1 MGVKNIF
8 SFFVLLFSL
17 FLCGQTIEENEIQ
30 YDSIVSHEVQKKE
43 TLFSISKIYG
53 ISVVDLL
60 KANPD
65 IKTDKLKRKSI
76 LNIPLK
82 KVVKITAIN
91 DRNEELDSVLV
102 ISEKDNSLFSKKFKR
117 KNLNVALLAP
127 LKLNSILLDS
137 VELTK
142 KTLSE
147 LNLTT
152 ISISFLN
159 GLKSTIKEL
168 EERGVKIDLSI
179 YDTENNI
186 NKIKELKA
194 QDFSS
199 YDLVIGPFIN
209 RNFNEFAQDFDN
221 LIVSPLVNNGIK
233 LKNNVIQTIGPDT
246 LKRKSIYK
254 MIDDRI
260 NETEDQCAII
270 ISDLNNISSANKLLE
285 KFPNA
290 EHIKIDNE
298 NLFVDPKITDSLM
311 GINKQNWVFLET
323 SKSNVISSVT
333 SMLSSQKN
341 YERDIKLYS
350 TVSGENYE
358 NPNSSLDKLGKIS
371 FIYPSNS
378 KPNYNNS
385 FQIFY
390 DSYIDMFGN
399 EPDRISVRARDL
411 TMDLFLRILVYRRL
425 ENSFNHGE
433 TEYLQNKFNY
443 VIGPNSILNK
453 SFFILEHVDLKVLDY
468 NSKNED

>member
-8 SFFVLLFSL
+8 SIFVLLFSL
-17 FLCGQTIEENEIQ
+17 FLNGQTIEENEIQ
-30 YDSIVSHEVQKKE
+30 FDSIVSHEVQKKE

-53 ISVVDLL
+53 ISVEDLL
-60 KANPD
+60 KANPN
-65 IKTDKLKRKSI
+65 IKTGKLKRKSI

-82 KVVKITAIN
+82 KVTKIAPVN
-91 DRNEELDSVLV
+91 DLKEELDSVLV
-102 ISEKDNSLFSKKFKR
+102 ITEKDNSLFSKKFKR
-117 KNLNVALLAP
+117 KNLNIALLAP
-127 LKLNSILLDS
+127 LKLNSIVLDS

-152 ISISFLN
+152 ISINFLN

-186 NKIKELKA
+186 NKIRELKV

-209 RNFNEFAQDFDN
+209 RNFNEFAQDLDN

-254 MIDDRI
+254 IIDDRI

-270 ISDLNNISSANKLLE
+270 ISDLSNTSSANKLLE

-311 GINKQNWVFLET
+311 GTNKQNWVFLET

-341 YERDIKLYS
+341 NERDIKLYS

-358 NPNSSLDKLGKIS
+358 NPNSSLDKLGKVS

-453 SFFILEHVDLKVLDY
+453 SFFILEHVDLEVLDY

>member
-17 FLCGQTIEENEIQ
+17 FLCGQTIEENEIL

-53 ISVVDLL
+53 ISVEDLL
-60 KANPD
+60 KVNPD
-65 IKTDKLKRKSI
+65 LKTDKLKRKSI

-82 KVVKITAIN
+82 KVVKINAIN
-91 DRNEELDSVLV
+91 DINEELDSVLV

-117 KNLNVALLAP
+117 KNLNIALLAP
-127 LKLNSILLDS
+127 LKLNSIVLDS

-152 ISISFLN
+152 ISINFLN
-159 GLKSTIKEL
+159 GLKSTIREL

-209 RNFNEFAQDFDN
+209 RNFNEFAKDLDN

-254 MIDDRI
+254 IIDDRI
-260 NETEDQCAII
+260 DEMEDQCAII
-270 ISDLNNISSANKLLE
+270 ISDLSNISSANKLLE

-311 GINKQNWVFLET
+311 GTNKQNWVFLET

-341 YERDIKLYS
+341 NERDIKLYS

-443 VIGPNSILNK
+443 VVGPNSILNK
-453 SFFILEHVDLKVLDY
+453 SFFILEHVDLEVLDY

>member
-1 MGVKNIF
+1 M
-8 SFFVLLFSL
+8 
-17 FLCGQTIEENEIQ
+17 
-30 YDSIVSHEVQKKE
+30 
-43 TLFSISKIYG
+43 
-53 ISVVDLL
+53 
-60 KANPD
+60 
-65 IKTDKLKRKSI
+65 
-76 LNIPLK
+76 K
-82 KVVKITAIN
+82 KVVKINAIN
-91 DRNEELDSVLV
+91 DINEELDSVLV

-117 KNLNVALLAP
+117 KNLNIALLAP
-127 LKLNSILLDS
+127 LKLNSIVLDS
-137 VELTK
+137 AELTK

-152 ISISFLN
+152 ISINFLN

-209 RNFNEFAQDFDN
+209 RNFNEFAQDLDN

-233 LKNNVIQTIGPDT
+233 LKNNVIRTIGPDT

-254 MIDDRI
+254 IIDDRI
-260 NETEDQCAII
+260 NEIEDQCAII

-311 GINKQNWVFLET
+311 GTNKQNWVFLET

-341 YERDIKLYS
+341 NERDIKLYS

-453 SFFILEHVDLKVLDY
+453 SFFILEHVDLEVLDY

>member
-17 FLCGQTIEENEIQ
+17 FLNGQTIEENVIQ
-30 YDSIVSHEVQKKE
+30 YDSIISHEVKKKE
-43 TLFSISKIYG
+43 TLFSISKIYD
-53 ISVVDLL
+53 ISVEDLL
-60 KANPD
+60 KANPE
-65 IKTDKLKRKSI
+65 IKNDRLKRKSI

-82 KVVKITAIN
+82 KVLKITIN
-91 DRNEELDSVLV
+91 NDIEEELDSTL
-102 ISEKDNSLFSKKFKR
+102 IITEKDKSLLSKKFKR
-117 KNLNVALLAP
+117 RNLNVALLAP
-127 LKLNSILLDS
+127 LKLNSIILDS
-137 VELTK
+137 VVLTK

-152 ISISFLN
+152 ISINFLN

-168 EERGVKIDLSI
+168 EELGAKIDLSI

-199 YDLVIGPFIN
+199 FDLIIGPFIN
-209 RNFNEFAQDFDN
+209 RNFNEFSQDLDN
-221 LIVSPLVNNGIK
+221 LIISPLVNNGIE

-254 MIDDRI
+254 IIDDRI
-260 NETEDQCAII
+260 NEIEDQCAII
-270 ISDLNNISSANKLLE
+270 ISDLNNISSANILLE

-311 GINKQNWVFLET
+311 GTNKQNWVFLET

-341 YERDIKLYS
+341 NEREIKLYS
-350 TVSGENYE
+350 TVSVENYD
-358 NPNSSLDKLGKIS
+358 NPNNSLDKLGKIS

-390 DSYIDMFGN
+390 NSYIDKFGN

-411 TMDLFLRILVYRRL
+411 TMDLFLRILVYRRF
-425 ENSFNHGE
+425 ENSFDHGE

-453 SFFILEHVDLKVLDY
+453 SFYVLEHDDLDVLDY

>member
-17 FLCGQTIEENEIQ
+17 FLCGQTIEENEIL

-53 ISVVDLL
+53 ISVEDLL
-60 KANPD
+60 KVNPD

-82 KVVKITAIN
+82 KVVKIYPIN
-91 DRNEELDSVLV
+91 DINEELDSVLV

-117 KNLNVALLAP
+117 KNLNIALLAP
-127 LKLNSILLDS
+127 LKLNSIILDS

-152 ISISFLN
+152 ISINFLN

-209 RNFNEFAQDFDN
+209 RNFNEFAQGFDN
-221 LIVSPLVNNGIK
+221 FIVSPLVNNGIK
-233 LKNNVIQTIGPDT
+233 LKNNVIRTIGPDT

-254 MIDDRI
+254 IIDDRI
-260 NETEDQCAII
+260 NEIEDQCAII

-311 GINKQNWVFLET
+311 GTNKQNWVFLET

-341 YERDIKLYS
+341 NERDIKLYS

-358 NPNSSLDKLGKIS
+358 NPNSSLDKLGNIS

-453 SFFILEHVDLKVLDY
+453 SFFILEHVDLEVLDY

>member
-8 SFFVLLFSL
+8 SFFLLLFSL
-17 FLCGQTIEENEIQ
+17 FLYGQTIEENVIQ
-30 YDSIVSHEVQKKE
+30 YDSIVSHEVKKKE
-43 TLFSISKIYG
+43 TLFSISKIYD
-53 ISVVDLL
+53 ISIEDLL

-65 IKTDKLKRKSI
+65 IKTDRLKRKSI

-82 KVVKITAIN
+82 KIVKITVNN
-91 DRNEELDSVLV
+91 DIEEELDSVP
-102 ISEKDNSLFSKKFKR
+102 IIKEKDKSLLSKKFKR
-117 KNLNVALLAP
+117 RNLNVALLVP
-127 LKLNSILLDS
+127 LKLNSIILDS
-137 VELTK
+137 VVLTK

-152 ISISFLN
+152 ISINFLN

-168 EERGVKIDLSI
+168 EEYGAKIDLSI

-199 YDLVIGPFIN
+199 FDLVIGPFIN
-209 RNFNEFAQDFDN
+209 RNFNEFSQDLDN
-221 LIVSPLVNNGIK
+221 LIVSPLVNNGIE

-254 MIDDRI
+254 IIDDRI
-260 NETEDQCAII
+260 NEIEDQCAII
-270 ISDLNNISSANKLLE
+270 ISDLNNMSSANILLE

-311 GINKQNWVFLET
+311 GTNKQNWVFLET

-341 YERDIKLYS
+341 NEREIKLYS
-350 TVSGENYE
+350 TVSVENYE
-358 NPNSSLDKLGKIS
+358 NPNNSLDKLGKIS

-390 DSYIDMFGN
+390 NSYIDKFGN

-411 TMDLFLRILVYRRL
+411 TMDLFLRILVYRRF
-425 ENSFNHGE
+425 ENSFDHGE

-443 VIGPNSILNK
+443 VVGPNSIINK
-453 SFFILEHVDLKVLDY
+453 SFYVLEHDDLEVLDY

>member
-168 EERGVKIDLSI
+168 KERGVKIDLSI

-260 NETEDQCAII
+260 NEIEDQCAII

-341 YERDIKLYS
+341 NERDIKLYS

>member
-17 FLCGQTIEENEIQ
+17 FFYGQTIEENVIQ
-30 YDSIVSHEVQKKE
+30 YDSILSHEVKKKE
-43 TLFSISKIYG
+43 TLFSISKIYD
-53 ISVVDLL
+53 ISVEDLL

-65 IKTDKLKRKSI
+65 IKTDRLKRKSI

-82 KVVKITAIN
+82 KVVKITIN
-91 DRNEELDSVLV
+91 NDIEEELDSTL
-102 ISEKDNSLFSKKFKR
+102 IITEKDKSLLSKKFKR
-117 KNLNVALLAP
+117 RNLNVALLAP
-127 LKLNSILLDS
+127 LKLNSIILDS
-137 VELTK
+137 VVLTK

-152 ISISFLN
+152 ISINFLN

-168 EERGVKIDLSI
+168 EELGAKIDLSI

-186 NKIKELKA
+186 NKIKELKT

-199 YDLVIGPFIN
+199 FDLVIGPFIN
-209 RNFNEFAQDFDN
+209 RNFNEFIQDLDN
-221 LIVSPLVNNGIK
+221 LIVSPLVNNGIE

-254 MIDDRI
+254 IIDDRI
-260 NETEDQCAII
+260 NEIEDQCAII
-270 ISDLNNISSANKLLE
+270 ISDLNNISSANILLE

-311 GINKQNWVFLET
+311 GTNKQNWVFLET

-341 YERDIKLYS
+341 NEREIKLYS
-350 TVSGENYE
+350 TVSVENYE
-358 NPNSSLDKLGKIS
+358 NPNNSLDKLGKIS

-390 DSYIDMFGN
+390 NSYIDKFGN

-411 TMDLFLRILVYRRL
+411 TMDLFLRILVYRRF
-425 ENSFNHGE
+425 ENSFDLGE

-453 SFFILEHVDLKVLDY
+453 SFYVLEHDDLEVLDY

>member
-17 FLCGQTIEENEIQ
+17 FLYGQTSEENVIQ
-30 YDSIVSHEVQKKE
+30 YDSILSHEVKKKE
-43 TLFSISKIYG
+43 TLFSISKIYD
-53 ISVVDLL
+53 ISVEDLL

-65 IKTDKLKRKSI
+65 IKTDRLKRKSI

-82 KVVKITAIN
+82 KVVKITIN
-91 DRNEELDSVLV
+91 NDIEEELDSTL
-102 ISEKDNSLFSKKFKR
+102 IITEKDKSLLSKKFKR
-117 KNLNVALLAP
+117 RNLNVALLAP
-127 LKLNSILLDS
+127 LKLNSIILDS
-137 VELTK
+137 VVLTK

-152 ISISFLN
+152 ISINFLN

-168 EERGVKIDLSI
+168 EELGAKIDLSI

-199 YDLVIGPFIN
+199 FDLVIGPFIN
-209 RNFNEFAQDFDN
+209 RNFNEFSQDLDN
-221 LIVSPLVNNGIK
+221 LIVSPLVNNGIE

-254 MIDDRI
+254 IIDDRI
-260 NETEDQCAII
+260 NEIEDQCAII
-270 ISDLNNISSANKLLE
+270 ISDLNNISSANILLE

-290 EHIKIDNE
+290 EHIEIDNE

-311 GINKQNWVFLET
+311 GTNKQNWVFLET

-341 YERDIKLYS
+341 NEREIKLYS
-350 TVSGENYE
+350 TVSVENYE
-358 NPNSSLDKLGKIS
+358 NPNNSLDKLGKIS

-390 DSYIDMFGN
+390 NSYIDKFGN

-411 TMDLFLRILVYRRL
+411 TMDLFLRILVYRRF
-425 ENSFNHGE
+425 ENSFDHGE

-453 SFFILEHVDLKVLDY
+453 SFYVLEHEDLEVLDY

>member
-17 FLCGQTIEENEIQ
+17 FLNGQTIGENEIQ

-43 TLFSISKIYG
+43 SLFSISKIYG
-53 ISVVDLL
+53 ISVEDLL
-60 KANPD
+60 KANPN

-82 KVVKITAIN
+82 KIVKINPIN

-102 ISEKDNSLFSKKFKR
+102 ISEKDNSLLTKKFKR

-127 LKLNSILLDS
+127 LKLNSMILDS
-137 VELTK
+137 VESTK

-152 ISISFLN
+152 ISINFLN
-159 GLKSTIKEL
+159 GLRSTIKEL
-168 EERGVKIDLSI
+168 EERGVEIDLSI

-209 RNFNEFAQDFDN
+209 RNFNEFAQGFDDF
-221 LIVSPLVNNGIK
+221 IVSPLVNNGIK
-233 LKNNVIQTIGPDT
+233 LKNNVIRTIGPDT
-246 LKRKSIYK
+246 LKRKSIFK
-254 MIDDRI
+254 IIDDRI
-260 NETEDQCAII
+260 NEIEDQCAII

-311 GINKQNWVFLET
+311 GTNKQNWVFLET

-341 YERDIKLYS
+341 NERDIKLYS

-378 KPNYNNS
+378 KPNYNNLY
-385 FQIFY
+385 QIFY
-390 DSYIDMFGN
+390 DSYIDMYGN

-453 SFFILEHVDLKVLDY
+453 SFFILEHVDLEVLDY
-468 NSKNED
+468 NSKNDD

>member
-159 GLKSTIKEL
+159 GLKGTIKEL

-179 YDTENNI
+179 YDTENNM

-209 RNFNEFAQDFDN
+209 RNFNEFAQDFDS

-260 NETEDQCAII
+260 NEIEDQCAII

-341 YERDIKLYS
+341 NERDIKLYS

-358 NPNSSLDKLGKIS
+358 TPNSSLDKLGKIS

>member
-76 LNIPLK
+76 LNIPFK

-102 ISEKDNSLFSKKFKR
+102 TNEKDNSLFSKKLKR
-117 KNLNVALLAP
+117 KNLNIALLAP

-168 EERGVKIDLSI
+168 KERGVKIDLSI

-260 NETEDQCAII
+260 NEIEDQCAII

-341 YERDIKLYS
+341 NERDIKLYS

>member
-17 FLCGQTIEENEIQ
+17 FLCGQTIEENKIQ

-53 ISVVDLL
+53 ISVEDLL
-60 KANPD
+60 KANPN

-82 KVVKITAIN
+82 KVVKITPVN
-91 DRNEELDSVLV
+91 DFKEELDSVLV
-102 ISEKDNSLFSKKFKR
+102 ITEKGNSLFSKKFKR
-117 KNLNVALLAP
+117 KNLNIALLAP
-127 LKLNSILLDS
+127 LKLNSIVLDS
-137 VELTK
+137 VELTR

-152 ISISFLN
+152 ISINFLN
-159 GLKSTIKEL
+159 GLKTTIKEL

-186 NKIKELKA
+186 NKIKELKV

-209 RNFNEFAQDFDN
+209 RNFNEFAQDLDN

-233 LKNNVIQTIGPDT
+233 LKNNIIQTIGPDT

-254 MIDDRI
+254 IIDDRI
-260 NETEDQCAII
+260 DETEDQCAII
-270 ISDLNNISSANKLLE
+270 ISDLSNISSANKLLE

-311 GINKQNWVFLET
+311 GTNKQNWVFLET

-341 YERDIKLYS
+341 NERDIKLYS
-350 TVSGENYE
+350 TVSGENYD
-358 NPNSSLDKLGKIS
+358 NPNGSLDKLGKIS

-425 ENSFNHGE
+425 ENSFNQGE

-453 SFFILEHVDLKVLDY
+453 SFFILEHVDLEVLDY

>member
-17 FLCGQTIEENEIQ
+17 FLCGQTIEENEIL

-53 ISVVDLL
+53 ISVEDLL
-60 KANPD
+60 MVNPD

-82 KVVKITAIN
+82 KVVKINAIN
-91 DRNEELDSVLV
+91 DINEELDSVLV

-152 ISISFLN
+152 ISINFLN

-209 RNFNEFAQDFDN
+209 RNFNEFAQDLDN

-233 LKNNVIQTIGPDT
+233 LKNNVIRTIGPDT

-254 MIDDRI
+254 IIDDRI
-260 NETEDQCAII
+260 NEIEDQCAII

-311 GINKQNWVFLET
+311 GTNKQNWVFLET

-341 YERDIKLYS
+341 NERDIKLYS

-433 TEYLQNKFNY
+433 TEHLQNKFNY

-453 SFFILEHVDLKVLDY
+453 SFFILEHIDLEVLDY

>member
-17 FLCGQTIEENEIQ
+17 FLCGQTIEENEIL

-53 ISVVDLL
+53 ISVEDLL
-60 KANPD
+60 KVNPD
-65 IKTDKLKRKSI
+65 LKTDKLKRKSI

-82 KVVKITAIN
+82 KVVKINAIN
-91 DRNEELDSVLV
+91 DINEELDSVLV

-117 KNLNVALLAP
+117 KNLNIALLAP
-127 LKLNSILLDS
+127 LKLNSIVLDS

-152 ISISFLN
+152 ISINFLN

-209 RNFNEFAQDFDN
+209 RNFNEFAKDIDN

-254 MIDDRI
+254 IIDDRI
-260 NETEDQCAII
+260 DEMEDQCAII
-270 ISDLNNISSANKLLE
+270 ISDLSNISSANKLLE

-311 GINKQNWVFLET
+311 GTNKQNWVFLET

-341 YERDIKLYS
+341 NERDIKLYS

-443 VIGPNSILNK
+443 VVGPNSILNK
-453 SFFILEHVDLKVLDY
+453 SFFILEHVDLEVLDY

>member
-17 FLCGQTIEENEIQ
+17 FLCGQTIEENEIL

-53 ISVVDLL
+53 ISVEDLL
-60 KANPD
+60 KVNPD

-82 KVVKITAIN
+82 KVVKINAIN

-117 KNLNVALLAP
+117 KNLNIALLAP
-127 LKLNSILLDS
+127 LKLNSIVLDS

-152 ISISFLN
+152 ISINFLN

-168 EERGVKIDLSI
+168 EERDVKIDLSI

-209 RNFNEFAQDFDN
+209 RNFNEFAQGFDN
-221 LIVSPLVNNGIK
+221 FIVSPLVNNGIK
-233 LKNNVIQTIGPDT
+233 LENNVIRTIGPDT

-254 MIDDRI
+254 IIDDRI
-260 NETEDQCAII
+260 NEIEDQCAII

-311 GINKQNWVFLET
+311 GTNKQNWVFLET

-341 YERDIKLYS
+341 NERDIKLYS

-443 VIGPNSILNK
+443 VVGPNSILNK
-453 SFFILEHVDLKVLDY
+453 SFFILEHVDLEVLDY

>member
-17 FLCGQTIEENEIQ
+17 FLCGQTIEENEIL

-53 ISVVDLL
+53 ISVEDLL
-60 KANPD
+60 KVNPD

-82 KVVKITAIN
+82 KVVKINAIN
-91 DRNEELDSVLV
+91 DINKELDSVLV

-117 KNLNVALLAP
+117 KNLNIALLAP
-127 LKLNSILLDS
+127 LKLNSIVLDS

-152 ISISFLN
+152 ISINFLN

-209 RNFNEFAQDFDN
+209 RNFNEFAQGFDN

-233 LKNNVIQTIGPDT
+233 LKNNVIRTIGPDT

-254 MIDDRI
+254 IIDDRI
-260 NETEDQCAII
+260 NEIEDQCAII

-311 GINKQNWVFLET
+311 GTNKQNWVFLET

-341 YERDIKLYS
+341 NERDVKLYS

-378 KPNYNNS
+378 KPNYNNL

-443 VIGPNSILNK
+443 VVGPNSILNK
-453 SFFILEHVDLKVLDY
+453 SFFILEHVDLEVLNY

>member
-341 YERDIKLYS
+341 NERDIKLYS

>member
-17 FLCGQTIEENEIQ
+17 FLYGQTNEENVIQ
-30 YDSIVSHEVQKKE
+30 YDSILSHEVKKKE
-43 TLFSISKIYG
+43 TLYSISKIYD
-53 ISVVDLL
+53 ISVGDLL

-65 IKTDKLKRKSI
+65 IKTDRLKRKSI

-82 KVVKITAIN
+82 KVVKITVNN
-91 DRNEELDSVLV
+91 DIEEELDSILVLT
-102 ISEKDNSLFSKKFKR
+102 EKDKSLLSKKFKR
-117 KNLNVALLAP
+117 RNLNVALLAP
-127 LKLNSILLDS
+127 LKLNSIILDS
-137 VELTK
+137 VVLTK

-152 ISISFLN
+152 ISINFLN

-168 EERGVKIDLSI
+168 EELGAKIDLSI

-186 NKIKELKA
+186 NKIKELKT

-199 YDLVIGPFIN
+199 FDLVIGPFIN
-209 RNFNEFAQDFDN
+209 RNFNEFSKDIDN
-221 LIVSPLVNNGIK
+221 LIVSPLVNNGIE

-254 MIDDRI
+254 IIDDRI
-260 NETEDQCAII
+260 NEIEDQCVII
-270 ISDLNNISSANKLLE
+270 ISDLKNKSSANTLLE

-290 EHIKIDNE
+290 EHIKIDDE

-311 GINKQNWVFLET
+311 GTNKQNWVFLET

-341 YERDIKLYS
+341 NQREIKLYS
-350 TVSGENYE
+350 TVSVENYE
-358 NPNSSLDKLGKIS
+358 NPNNSLDKLGKIS

-390 DSYIDMFGN
+390 NSYIDKFGN

-411 TMDLFLRILVYRRL
+411 TMDLFLRILVYRRF
-425 ENSFNHGE
+425 ENSFDHGE
-433 TEYLQNKFNY
+433 TDYLQNKFDY
-443 VIGPNSILNK
+443 VFGPNSILNK
-453 SFFILEHVDLKVLDY
+453 SFYVLEHDDLEVLDY

>member
-17 FLCGQTIEENEIQ
+17 FFYGQTIEENVIQ
-30 YDSIVSHEVQKKE
+30 YDSILSHEVKKKE
-43 TLFSISKIYG
+43 TLFSISKIYD
-53 ISVVDLL
+53 ISVEDLL

-65 IKTDKLKRKSI
+65 IKNDRLKRKSI

-82 KVVKITAIN
+82 KVVKITIN
-91 DRNEELDSVLV
+91 NDIEEELDSTL
-102 ISEKDNSLFSKKFKR
+102 IITEKDKSLLSKKFKR
-117 KNLNVALLAP
+117 RNLNVALLAP
-127 LKLNSILLDS
+127 LKLNSIILDS
-137 VELTK
+137 VVLTK

-152 ISISFLN
+152 ISINFLN

-168 EERGVKIDLSI
+168 EELGAKIDLSI

-186 NKIKELKA
+186 NKIKELKT

-199 YDLVIGPFIN
+199 FDLVIGPFIN
-209 RNFNEFAQDFDN
+209 RNFNEFIQDLDN
-221 LIVSPLVNNGIK
+221 LIVSPLVNNGIE

-254 MIDDRI
+254 IIDDRI
-260 NETEDQCAII
+260 NEIEDQCAII
-270 ISDLNNISSANKLLE
+270 ISDLNNISSANILLE

-311 GINKQNWVFLET
+311 GTNKQNWVFLET

-341 YERDIKLYS
+341 NEREIKLYS
-350 TVSGENYE
+350 TVSVENYE
-358 NPNSSLDKLGKIS
+358 NPNNSLDKLGKIS

-390 DSYIDMFGN
+390 NSYIDKFGN

-411 TMDLFLRILVYRRL
+411 TMDLFLRILVYRRF
-425 ENSFNHGE
+425 ENSFDLGE

-453 SFFILEHVDLKVLDY
+453 SFYVLEHDDLEVLDY

>member
-53 ISVVDLL
+53 ISVEDLL
-60 KANPD
+60 KANPN
-65 IKTDKLKRKSI
+65 IKADKLKRKSI

-82 KVVKITAIN
+82 KVIKIDPVN
-91 DRNEELDSVLV
+91 DLKEELDSILV
-102 ISEKDNSLFSKKFKR
+102 ITEKDNSLLRKKFKR
-117 KNLNVALLAP
+117 KNLNIALLAP
-127 LKLNSILLDS
+127 LKLNSIVLGS

-152 ISISFLN
+152 ISINFLN

-186 NKIKELKA
+186 NKIKELKV

-209 RNFNEFAQDFDN
+209 RNFNEFNQDLDN
-221 LIVSPLVNNGIK
+221 MIVSPLVNNGIK
-233 LKNNVIQTIGPDT
+233 LKNNVIRTIGPDT

-254 MIDDRI
+254 IIDDRI
-260 NETEDQCAII
+260 NEIEDQCAII

-311 GINKQNWVFLET
+311 GTNKQNWVFLET

-341 YERDIKLYS
+341 NERDIKLYS

-453 SFFILEHVDLKVLDY
+453 SFFILEHVDLEVLDY

>member
-17 FLCGQTIEENEIQ
+17 FLCGQTIEENEIL

-53 ISVVDLL
+53 ISVEDLL
-60 KANPD
+60 KVNPD

-82 KVVKITAIN
+82 KVVKINAIN
-91 DRNEELDSVLV
+91 DINKELDSVLV

-117 KNLNVALLAP
+117 KNLNIALLAP
-127 LKLNSILLDS
+127 LKLNSIVLDS

-152 ISISFLN
+152 ISINFLN

-209 RNFNEFAQDFDN
+209 RNFNEFAQGFDN

-233 LKNNVIQTIGPDT
+233 LKNNVIRTIGPDT

-254 MIDDRI
+254 IIDDRI
-260 NETEDQCAII
+260 NEIEDQCAII

-311 GINKQNWVFLET
+311 GTNKQNWVFLET

-341 YERDIKLYS
+341 NERDVKLYS

-453 SFFILEHVDLKVLDY
+453 SFFILEHVDLEVLNY

>member
-43 TLFSISKIYG
+43 TLLSISKIYG
-53 ISVVDLL
+53 ISVEDLL
-60 KANPD
+60 KANPE
-65 IKTDKLKRKSI
+65 IKTDKLNRKSI

-91 DRNEELDSVLV
+91 DRDEKLDSVFL
-102 ISEKDNSLFSKKFKR
+102 ISEKNNSLFSKKFKR
-117 KNLNVALLAP
+117 KNLNIALLAP
-127 LKLNSILLDS
+127 LKLNLILLDS

-152 ISISFLN
+152 ISINFLN

-254 MIDDRI
+254 IIDDRI
-260 NETEDQCAII
+260 NEIEDQCAII

-311 GINKQNWVFLET
+311 GTNKQNWVFLET

-341 YERDIKLYS
+341 NEREIKLYS

-358 NPNSSLDKLGKIS
+358 NPNSSLDKLGKVS

-390 DSYIDMFGN
+390 DSYIDKFGN
-399 EPDRISVRARDL
+399 EPNRISVRARDL
-411 TMDLFLRILVYRRL
+411 TMDLFLRILVYRRF

-453 SFFILEHVDLKVLDY
+453 SFFVLEHVDLEVLDY

>member
-17 FLCGQTIEENEIQ
+17 FLCGQTIEENEIL

-53 ISVVDLL
+53 ISVEDLL
-60 KANPD
+60 KVNPD
-65 IKTDKLKRKSI
+65 LKTDKLKRKSI

-82 KVVKITAIN
+82 KVVKINAIN
-91 DRNEELDSVLV
+91 DINEELDSVLV

-117 KNLNVALLAP
+117 KNLNIALLAP
-127 LKLNSILLDS
+127 LKLNSIVLDS

-152 ISISFLN
+152 ISINFLN

-179 YDTENNI
+179 YDTENSI

-209 RNFNEFAQDFDN
+209 RNFNEFAQGFDN
-221 LIVSPLVNNGIK
+221 FIVSPLVNNGIK
-233 LKNNVIQTIGPDT
+233 LENNVIRTIGPDT

-254 MIDDRI
+254 IIDDRI
-260 NETEDQCAII
+260 NEIEDQCAII

-311 GINKQNWVFLET
+311 GTNKQNWVFLET

-341 YERDIKLYS
+341 NERDIKLYS

-378 KPNYNNS
+378 KPNYSNS

-453 SFFILEHVDLKVLDY
+453 SFFILEHVDLEVLDY

>member
-159 GLKSTIKEL
+159 GLKGTIKEL

-233 LKNNVIQTIGPDT
+233 LKNNVIQTIGPDS

-254 MIDDRI
+254 IIDDRI
-260 NETEDQCAII
+260 NEIEDQCAII

-341 YERDIKLYS
+341 NERDIKLYS

>member
-8 SFFVLLFSL
+8 SFFLLLFSL
-17 FLCGQTIEENEIQ
+17 FLYGQTIEENVIQ
-30 YDSIVSHEVQKKE
+30 YDSIVSHEVKKKE
-43 TLFSISKIYG
+43 TLFSISKIYD
-53 ISVVDLL
+53 ISIEDLL

-65 IKTDKLKRKSI
+65 IKTDRLKRKSI

-82 KVVKITAIN
+82 KILKITVNN
-91 DRNEELDSVLV
+91 DVEEGLDSVP
-102 ISEKDNSLFSKKFKR
+102 IIKEKDKSLLSKKFKR
-117 KNLNVALLAP
+117 RNLNVALLVP
-127 LKLNSILLDS
+127 LKLNSIILDS
-137 VELTK
+137 VVLTK

-152 ISISFLN
+152 ISINFLN

-168 EERGVKIDLSI
+168 EEYGAKIDLSI

-199 YDLVIGPFIN
+199 FDLVIGPFIN
-209 RNFNEFAQDFDN
+209 RNFNEFSQDLDN
-221 LIVSPLVNNGIK
+221 LIVSPLVNNGIE
-233 LKNNVIQTIGPDT
+233 LKNNVIQTIGPDA

-254 MIDDRI
+254 IIDDRI
-260 NETEDQCAII
+260 NEIEDQCAII
-270 ISDLNNISSANKLLE
+270 ISDLNNMSSANILLE

-311 GINKQNWVFLET
+311 GTNKQNWVFLET

-341 YERDIKLYS
+341 NEREIKLYS
-350 TVSGENYE
+350 TVSVENYE
-358 NPNSSLDKLGKIS
+358 NPNNSLDKLGKIS

-390 DSYIDMFGN
+390 NSYIDKFGN

-411 TMDLFLRILVYRRL
+411 TMDLFLRILVYRRF
-425 ENSFNHGE
+425 ENSFDHGE
-433 TEYLQNKFNY
+433 T
-443 VIGPNSILNK
+443 
-453 SFFILEHVDLKVLDY
+453 
-468 NSKNED
+468 

>member
-8 SFFVLLFSL
+8 SFFVLFFSL
-17 FLCGQTIEENEIQ
+17 FLNGQTIEGNEIQ

-82 KVVKITAIN
+82 KVVKINAIN

-137 VELTK
+137 VESTK

-152 ISISFLN
+152 ISINFLN
-159 GLKSTIKEL
+159 GLNSTIKEL

-209 RNFNEFAQDFDN
+209 RNFNEFAQGFDN
-221 LIVSPLVNNGIK
+221 FIVSPLVNNGIK
-233 LKNNVIQTIGPDT
+233 LKNNVIRTIGPDT
-246 LKRKSIYK
+246 LKRKSIFK
-254 MIDDRI
+254 IIDDRI
-260 NETEDQCAII
+260 NEIEDQCAII

-311 GINKQNWVFLET
+311 GTNKQNWVFLET

-341 YERDIKLYS
+341 NKRDIKLFS

-385 FQIFY
+385 YQIFY

-453 SFFILEHVDLKVLDY
+453 SFFILEHVDLDVLDY
-468 NSKNED
+468 NSKNDD

>member
-65 IKTDKLKRKSI
+65 IKMDKLKRKSI

-82 KVVKITAIN
+82 KVLKITAIN

-341 YERDIKLYS
+341 NERDIKLYS

>member
-8 SFFVLLFSL
+8 SFFLLLFSL
-17 FLCGQTIEENEIQ
+17 FLYGQTIEENVIQ
-30 YDSIVSHEVQKKE
+30 YDSIVSHEVKKKE
-43 TLFSISKIYG
+43 TLFSISKIYD
-53 ISVVDLL
+53 ISIEDLL

-65 IKTDKLKRKSI
+65 IKTDRLKRKSI

-82 KVVKITAIN
+82 KIIKITVNN
-91 DRNEELDSVLV
+91 DIEEELDSVP
-102 ISEKDNSLFSKKFKR
+102 IIKEKDKSLLSKKFKR
-117 KNLNVALLAP
+117 RNLNVALLVP
-127 LKLNSILLDS
+127 LKLNSIILDS
-137 VELTK
+137 VVLTK

-152 ISISFLN
+152 ISINFLN

-168 EERGVKIDLSI
+168 EEYGAKIDLSI

-199 YDLVIGPFIN
+199 FDLVIGPFIN
-209 RNFNEFAQDFDN
+209 RNFNEFSQDLDN
-221 LIVSPLVNNGIK
+221 LIVSPLVNNGIE

-254 MIDDRI
+254 IIDDRI
-260 NETEDQCAII
+260 NEIEDQCAII
-270 ISDLNNISSANKLLE
+270 ISDLNNMSSANILLE

-311 GINKQNWVFLET
+311 GTNKQNWVFLET

-341 YERDIKLYS
+341 NEREIKLYS
-350 TVSGENYE
+350 TVSVENYE
-358 NPNSSLDKLGKIS
+358 NPNNSLDKLGKIS

-390 DSYIDMFGN
+390 NSYIDKFGN

-411 TMDLFLRILVYRRL
+411 TMDLFLRILVYRRF
-425 ENSFNHGE
+425 ENSFDHGE

-443 VIGPNSILNK
+443 VVGPNSIINK
-453 SFFILEHVDLKVLDY
+453 SFYVLEHDDLEVLDY

>member
-17 FLCGQTIEENEIQ
+17 FLYGQTIEENVIQ
-30 YDSIVSHEVQKKE
+30 YDSILSHEVKKKE
-43 TLFSISKIYG
+43 TLFSISKIYD
-53 ISVVDLL
+53 ISVEELL

-65 IKTDKLKRKSI
+65 IKNDRLKRKSI

-82 KVVKITAIN
+82 KVVKITIN
-91 DRNEELDSVLV
+91 NDIEEELDSTL
-102 ISEKDNSLFSKKFKR
+102 IITEKDKSLLSKKFKR
-117 KNLNVALLAP
+117 RNLNVALLAP
-127 LKLNSILLDS
+127 LKLNSIILDS
-137 VELTK
+137 VVLTK

-152 ISISFLN
+152 ISINFLN

-168 EERGVKIDLSI
+168 EELGVKIDLSI

-199 YDLVIGPFIN
+199 FDLIIGPFIN
-209 RNFNEFAQDFDN
+209 RNFNEFSLDLDN
-221 LIVSPLVNNGIK
+221 LIVSPLVNNGIE
-233 LKNNVIQTIGPDT
+233 LKNNVIQTIGSDT

-254 MIDDRI
+254 IIDDRI
-260 NETEDQCAII
+260 NEIEDQCAII
-270 ISDLNNISSANKLLE
+270 ISDLNNISSANILLE
-285 KFPNA
+285 KFPNS

-311 GINKQNWVFLET
+311 GTNKQNWVFLET

-341 YERDIKLYS
+341 NEREIKLYS
-350 TVSGENYE
+350 TVSVENYE
-358 NPNSSLDKLGKIS
+358 NPNNSLDKLGKIS

-390 DSYIDMFGN
+390 NSYIDKFGN

-411 TMDLFLRILVYRRL
+411 TMDLFLRILVYRRF
-425 ENSFNHGE
+425 ENSFDHGE

-453 SFFILEHVDLKVLDY
+453 SFYVLEHDDLEVLDY

>member
-17 FLCGQTIEENEIQ
+17 FLCGQTIEENEIL

-53 ISVVDLL
+53 ISVEDLL
-60 KANPD
+60 KVNPD
-65 IKTDKLKRKSI
+65 LKTDKLKRKSI

-82 KVVKITAIN
+82 KVVKINAIN
-91 DRNEELDSVLV
+91 DINEELDSVLV

-117 KNLNVALLAP
+117 KNLNIALLAP
-127 LKLNSILLDS
+127 LKLNSIVLDS

-152 ISISFLN
+152 ISINFLN

-209 RNFNEFAQDFDN
+209 RNFNEFAQGFDN
-221 LIVSPLVNNGIK
+221 FIVSPLVNNGIK
-233 LKNNVIQTIGPDT
+233 LENNVIRTIGPDT

-254 MIDDRI
+254 IIDDRI
-260 NETEDQCAII
+260 NEIEDQCAII

-311 GINKQNWVFLET
+311 GTNKQNWVFLET
-323 SKSNVISSVT
+323 SKSNFISSVT

-341 YERDIKLYS
+341 NERDIKLYS

-443 VIGPNSILNK
+443 VVGPNSILNK
-453 SFFILEHVDLKVLDY
+453 SFFILEHVDLEVLDY

>member
-1 MGVKNIF
+1 MGVKNII

-17 FLCGQTIEENEIQ
+17 FLNGQTIKENLIQ
-30 YDSIVSHEVQKKE
+30 YDSIVSHQVQKKE
-43 TLFSISKIYG
+43 TLFSVSKIYG
-53 ISVVDLL
+53 ISVEDLL
-60 KANPD
+60 KVNPN

-82 KVVKITAIN
+82 KVVKITSVN
-91 DRNEELDSVLV
+91 DVKEELDSVLL
-102 ISEKDNSLFSKKFKR
+102 ITEKENLLLSKKFKR

-127 LKLNSILLDS
+127 LKLNSIVLDS

-152 ISISFLN
+152 ISINFLN

-209 RNFNEFAQDFDN
+209 RNFNEFAQGFDN
-221 LIVSPLVNNGIK
+221 FIVSPLVNNGIK
-233 LKNNVIQTIGPDT
+233 LKNNVIRTIGPDT

-254 MIDDRI
+254 IIDDRI
-260 NETEDQCAII
+260 NEIEDQCAII

-311 GINKQNWVFLET
+311 GTNKQNWVFLET

-341 YERDIKLYS
+341 NERDIKLYS

-453 SFFILEHVDLKVLDY
+453 SFFILEHVDLEVLDY

>member
-17 FLCGQTIEENEIQ
+17 FLCGQTIEENEIL

-53 ISVVDLL
+53 ISVEDLL
-60 KANPD
+60 MVNPD

-82 KVVKITAIN
+82 KVVKINAIN
-91 DRNEELDSVLV
+91 DINEELDSVLV

-117 KNLNVALLAP
+117 KNLNIALLAP
-127 LKLNSILLDS
+127 LKLNSIVLDS

-152 ISISFLN
+152 ISINFLN

-209 RNFNEFAQDFDN
+209 RNFNEFAQDLDN
-221 LIVSPLVNNGIK
+221 MIVSPLVNNGIK
-233 LKNNVIQTIGPDT
+233 LKNNVIRTIGPDT

-254 MIDDRI
+254 IIDDRI
-260 NETEDQCAII
+260 NEIEDQCAII

-311 GINKQNWVFLET
+311 GTNKQNWVFLET

-341 YERDIKLYS
+341 NERDIKLYS

-385 FQIFY
+385 SQIFY

-453 SFFILEHVDLKVLDY
+453 SFFILEHVDLEVLDY

>member
-17 FLCGQTIEENEIQ
+17 FLCGQTIEENEIL

-53 ISVVDLL
+53 ISVEDLL
-60 KANPD
+60 MVNPD

-82 KVVKITAIN
+82 KVVKINAIN
-91 DRNEELDSVLV
+91 DINEELDSVLV

-117 KNLNVALLAP
+117 KNLNIALLAP
-127 LKLNSILLDS
+127 LKLNSIVLDS

-152 ISISFLN
+152 ISINFLN

-209 RNFNEFAQDFDN
+209 RNFNEFAQDLDN
-221 LIVSPLVNNGIK
+221 MIVSPLVNNGIK
-233 LKNNVIQTIGPDT
+233 LKNNVIRTIGPDT

-254 MIDDRI
+254 IIDDRI
-260 NETEDQCAII
+260 NEIEDQCAII

-311 GINKQNWVFLET
+311 GTNKQNWVFLET

-341 YERDIKLYS
+341 NERDIKLYS

-443 VIGPNSILNK
+443 VTGRNSILNK
-453 SFFILEHVDLKVLDY
+453 SFFILEHVDLEVLDY

>member
-8 SFFVLLFSL
+8 SFFLLLFSL
-17 FLCGQTIEENEIQ
+17 FLYGQTIEENVIQ
-30 YDSIVSHEVQKKE
+30 YDSIVSHEVKKKE
-43 TLFSISKIYG
+43 TLFSISKIYD
-53 ISVVDLL
+53 ISIEDLL

-65 IKTDKLKRKSI
+65 IKTDRLKRKSI

-82 KVVKITAIN
+82 KIVKITVNN
-91 DRNEELDSVLV
+91 DVEEGLDSVP
-102 ISEKDNSLFSKKFKR
+102 IIKEKDKSLLSKKFKR
-117 KNLNVALLAP
+117 RNLNVALLVP
-127 LKLNSILLDS
+127 LKLNSIILDS
-137 VELTK
+137 VVLTK

-152 ISISFLN
+152 ISINFLN

-168 EERGVKIDLSI
+168 EEYGAKIDLSI

-199 YDLVIGPFIN
+199 FDLVIGPFIN
-209 RNFNEFAQDFDN
+209 RNFNEFSQDLDN
-221 LIVSPLVNNGIK
+221 LIVSPLVNNGIE

-254 MIDDRI
+254 IIDDRI
-260 NETEDQCAII
+260 NEIEDQCAII
-270 ISDLNNISSANKLLE
+270 ISDLNNMSSANILLE

-311 GINKQNWVFLET
+311 GTNKQNWVFLET

-341 YERDIKLYS
+341 NEREIKLYS
-350 TVSGENYE
+350 TVSVENYE
-358 NPNSSLDKLGKIS
+358 NPNNSLDKLGKIS

-390 DSYIDMFGN
+390 NSYIDKFGN

-411 TMDLFLRILVYRRL
+411 TMDLFLRILVYRRF
-425 ENSFNHGE
+425 ENSFDHGE

-443 VIGPNSILNK
+443 VVGPNSIINK
-453 SFFILEHVDLKVLDY
+453 SFYVLEHDDLEVLDY

>member
-76 LNIPLK
+76 LNIPFK

-102 ISEKDNSLFSKKFKR
+102 INEKDNSLFSKKLKR

-168 EERGVKIDLSI
+168 KERGVKIDLSI

-341 YERDIKLYS
+341 NERDIKLYS

>member
-17 FLCGQTIEENEIQ
+17 FLNGQTIQGNEIQ

-53 ISVVDLL
+53 ISVEDLL
-60 KANPD
+60 KVNPD

-82 KVVKITAIN
+82 KVVKINAIN
-91 DRNEELDSVLV
+91 DINKELDSVLV

-117 KNLNVALLAP
+117 KNLNIALLAP
-127 LKLNSILLDS
+127 LKLNSIVLDS

-152 ISISFLN
+152 ISINFLN

-168 EERGVKIDLSI
+168 EERGVKINLSI

-209 RNFNEFAQDFDN
+209 RNFNEFAQGFDN
-221 LIVSPLVNNGIK
+221 FIVSPLVNNGIK
-233 LKNNVIQTIGPDT
+233 LKNNVIRTIGPDT

-254 MIDDRI
+254 IIDDRI
-260 NETEDQCAII
+260 NEIEDQCAII

-311 GINKQNWVFLET
+311 GTNKQNWVFLET

-341 YERDIKLYS
+341 NERDVKLYS

-358 NPNSSLDKLGKIS
+358 NPNSSLDKLGNIS

-378 KPNYNNS
+378 KPNYNNL

-453 SFFILEHVDLKVLDY
+453 SFFILEHVDLEVLDY